1 VFLIM
6 QREVHP
12 VKPIDSEEFGEPLA
26 ATYLQSGAGY
36 DDARLRTCT
45 TWVVLG

>member
-1 VFLIM
+1 MFLIM
-6 QREVHP
+6 QREVRP
-12 VKPIDSEEFGEPLA
+12 VKPFDFLKFGESLA
-26 ATYLQSGAGY
+26 AMYLQPAAGT